1 MSFLFTAPSL
11 LPALHLADSLWPVAP
26 WQWLGAHQGPI
37 ISLQEEG
44 AWEPS
49 RVLISS
55 SLMESAAAAIS
66 PVEGIREVAG
76 HNERDEPVSS
86 GSKAKQSQSWPSSL
100 PMLPNWET
108 ALLQS
113 AAPALA
119 SYQEAVEQMHMCAAP
134 TISNGPSM
142 GQQSNTIFDLPQML
156 SNSLETKVLFNKAL
170 PTYTYEPSLPS
181 ALQSGPSITSLQ
193 VGKDAWATNLAQ
205 APATMKP
212 IEWLQRPQSSRQDVQ
227 GAQPNAFFYT
237 NQDRQEGYEY
247 NTNLWNPYHAYLD
260 AHYSKD
266 NGPMQVHFHQPLIGH
281 MQVQGTTPQ
290 DVRLFKEQVEE
301 ALVDIFN
308 NVKTMY
314 PS

>member
-37 ISLQEEG
+37 IPLQEQDS
-44 AWEPS
+44 WEPS
-49 RVLISS
+49 RVLNSS

-76 HNERDEPVSS
+76 HNGRDVPVSS
-86 GSKAKQSQSWPSSL
+86 VKNAKQSQSWPSSL

-119 SYQEAVEQMHMCAAP
+119 SYQEAIEQMHMYAAP

-142 GQQSNTIFDLPQML
+142 GQQSNTIFDLPQIF
-156 SNSLETKVLFNKAL
+156 SNSLESKVVSDKAL
-170 PTYTYEPSLPS
+170 PTYTYEPS
-181 ALQSGPSITSLQ
+181 QSSELLCGPSVASLQ
-193 VGKDAWATNLAQ
+193 VGKEAWATNLAQ

-212 IEWLQRPQSSRQDVQ
+212 IKWLPRPQSSRQDVQ
-227 GAQPNAFFYT
+227 GVQPNAFFHT
-237 NQDRQEGYEY
+237 SHDQQEGYEI
-247 NTNLWNPYHAYLD
+247 NTKLWNPYHAYQD

-290 DVRLFKEQVEE
+290 DVRLFKEKVEE